1 MTDAPD
7 ESQVCAGAYVVVP
20 YVKGTVLLLTPTELA
35 TALQRGKAYRR
46 TLQRQRRAAQ
56 AAQAQETTITLPE

>member
-1 MTDAPD
+1 MMPD
-7 ESQVCAGAYVVVP
+7 DDTRVYASGYVVVP
-20 YVKGTVLLLTPTELA
+20 YVKGTVLLLTPTEIQ